1 MSVVAINRSGA
12 PAAGT
17 GEWGAKVEWVKA
29 DVFDKDAWSHHCEGA
44 TAVISSVG
52 TFGSNATMEKV
63 CGDANIAAVEAA
75 AAAGVDRFV
84 FVSNSAVGTDL
95 PDFLLHGYFN
105 GKLRA
110 EQAVAAHFPGKGAS
124 LRPGMIY
131 GTRDG
136 IPLGLLGVPLDFL
149 FTKTPLKALKGLP
162 VLGPVA
168 LVAPVPVASLAKAA
182 VAAAEGKLSG
192 VVDVEGIQT
201 FN

>member
-1 MSVVAINRSGA
+1 MLARTAVSTLRCARSAAVRSCSASAPDVSKPKVVVVGGNGFVGTAVCEQALSSGMSVVAINRSGA

-110 EQAVAAHFPGKGAS
+110 ECLEAHWFMS
-124 LRPGMIY
+124 LDDAR
-131 GTRDG
+131 
-136 IPLGLLGVPLDFL
+136 
-149 FTKTPLKALKGLP
+149 
-162 VLGPVA
+162 
-168 LVAPVPVASLAKAA
+168 AKMEA
-182 VAAAEGKLSG
+182 
-192 VVDVEGIQT
+192 
-201 FN
+201 